1 VPDFSS
7 KAINGRGIILTATV
21 VIGIQWGDE
30 GKGKI
35 IDYLAERNDMV
46 VRFQGGN
53 NAGHTI
59 NVDGKVHKFHLI
71 PSGVLHPGKELILGN
86 GLVLDLTVL
95 KGELDRLADLDISR
109 ISLHISDRANII
121 MPYHRAADSSQEE
134 SLGSANI
141 GTTGRGIG
149 PAYTD
154 KISRNGI
161 RMCDLRDPLILREK
175 IGEGLTR
182 WKDIINTDEF
192 QGIPLRTDDI
202 LEMFRDL
209 GDFFLP
215 FVTNTSRLINESIN
229 SGNKVLFEGAQ
240 GVLLDV
246 DFGTYPF
253 VTSSHTLS
261 GGVTI
266 GTGIG
271 PTKIDKVIGVIKAY
285 TTRVGKGPFPT
296 ELNDRTGELLQEKG
310 CEIGTTTGRTRR
322 CGWLD
327 LVILKHSVMVGGA
340 TAGALTKIDVLAD
353 FDEIKVCT
361 GYIIDGK
368 ETDEFPP
375 TISLLE
381 RVEPVYVTLPG
392 PFDLDKDTIERM
404 KRCGREGL
412 PKNLLRYIEF
422 IEKVLKIPIEILSFG
437 PRRSDTSEI

>member
-1 VPDFSS
+1 M
-7 KAINGRGIILTATV
+7 TATV

-71 PSGVLHPGKELILGN
+71 PSGVLRPGKELILGN
-86 GLVLDLTVL
+86 GLVLDLAVL
-95 KGELDRLADLDISR
+95 KGELDRLAELGLSR
-109 ISLHISDRANII
+109 ILLNISDRANII
-121 MPYHRAADSSQEE
+121 MPYHRVADSVQEE
-134 SLGSANI
+134 TLGSGNI

-154 KISRNGI
+154 KISRHGI
-161 RMCDLRDPLILREK
+161 RMCDLRDPVILREK
-175 IGEGLTR
+175 IEKGLER
-182 WKDIINTDEF
+182 WKTVIKTDEF
-192 QGIPLRTDDI
+192 QGIPLGIDEIFKIFMDHG
-202 LEMFRDL
+202 E
-209 GDFFLP
+209 FFLP
-215 FVTNTSRLINESIN
+215 FVTNTSRLINESID
-229 SGNKVLFEGAQ
+229 SGKKVLFEGAQ

-266 GTGIG
+266 GAGVG
-271 PTKIDKVIGVIKAY
+271 PTKINKVIGVIKAY

-296 ELNDRTGELLQEKG
+296 ELKDRTGELLQQKG

-340 TAGALTKIDVLAD
+340 TAGALTKIDVLSD
-353 FDEIKVCT
+353 FNEIKVCT
-361 GYIIDGK
+361 SYMIDGK

-381 RVEPVYVTLPG
+381 RVEPVYATLPG
-392 PFDLDKDTIERM
+392 GFDLDMNTIDM
-404 KRCGREGL
+404 IKTGGREVL
-412 PKNLLRYIEF
+412 PKNLLGYIEF
-422 IEKVLKIPIEILSFG
+422 IEKELKIPIEILSFG
-437 PRRSDTSEI
+437 PARSDTSEI

>member
-1 VPDFSS
+1 
-7 KAINGRGIILTATV
+7 LTATV

-35 IDYLAERNDMV
+35 IDYLAEKNDMV

-59 NVDGKVHKFHLI
+59 NVDGEVHKFHLI
-71 PSGVLHPGKELILGN
+71 PSGVLHPGKELFLGN

-95 KGELDRLADLDISR
+95 KGELDRLADLGINQ
-109 ISLHISDRANII
+109 ISLNISDRANII
-121 MPYHRAADSSQEE
+121 MPYHRAADSIQEIT
-134 SLGSANI
+134 LGSGNI

-154 KISRNGI
+154 KISRHGI
-161 RMCDLRDPLILREK
+161 RMCDLRDHGNLREK
-175 IGEGLTR
+175 IEKGLHR
-182 WKDIINTDEF
+182 WKDVIKTDEF
-192 QGIPLRTDDI
+192 QGIRLRTDEI
-202 LEMFRDL
+202 FNMFRDL
-209 GDFFLP
+209 GEFFLP
-215 FVTNTSRLINESIN
+215 FISNTSRLINKSID
-229 SGNKVLFEGAQ
+229 SGKKVLFEGAQ

-266 GTGIG
+266 GTGVG

-296 ELNDRTGELLQEKG
+296 ELKDRTRDTLQQKG
-310 CEIGTTTGRTRR
+310 CEIGATTGRTRR

-361 GYIIDGK
+361 GYMIDGK

-375 TISLLE
+375 SISILD
-381 RVEPVYVTLPG
+381 RAKPVYTTLPG
-392 PFDLDKDTIERM
+392 PFDLDKETLDMIKTG
-404 KRCGREGL
+404 GRDVM
-412 PKNLLRYIEF
+412 PKNLLNYIEF
-422 IEKVLKIPIEILSFG
+422 IENELKIPIEILSFG
-437 PRRSDTSEI
+437 PERSNTSEI

>member
-1 VPDFSS
+1 M
-7 KAINGRGIILTATV
+7 TATV

-35 IDYLAERNDMV
+35 IDYLAEKNDMV

-59 NVDGKVHKFHLI
+59 NVDGEVHKFHLI
-71 PSGVLHPGKELILGN
+71 PSGVLHPGKELFLGN

-95 KGELDRLADLDISR
+95 KGELDRLADLGINQ
-109 ISLHISDRANII
+109 ISLNISDRANII
-121 MPYHRAADSSQEE
+121 MPYHRAADSIQEIT
-134 SLGSANI
+134 LGSGNI

-154 KISRNGI
+154 KISRHGI
-161 RMCDLRDPLILREK
+161 RMCDLRDHGNLREK
-175 IGEGLTR
+175 IEKGLHR
-182 WKDIINTDEF
+182 WKDVIKTDEF
-192 QGIPLRTDDI
+192 QGIRLRTDEI
-202 LEMFRDL
+202 FNMFRDL
-209 GDFFLP
+209 GEFFLP
-215 FVTNTSRLINESIN
+215 FISNTSRLINKSID
-229 SGNKVLFEGAQ
+229 SGKKVLFEGAQ

-266 GTGIG
+266 GTGVG

-296 ELNDRTGELLQEKG
+296 ELKDRTRDTLQQKG
-310 CEIGTTTGRTRR
+310 CEIGATTGRTRR

-361 GYIIDGK
+361 GYMIDGK

-375 TISLLE
+375 SISILD
-381 RVEPVYVTLPG
+381 RAKPVYTTLPG
-392 PFDLDKDTIERM
+392 PFDLDKETLDMIKTG
-404 KRCGREGL
+404 GRDVM
-412 PKNLLRYIEF
+412 PKNLLNYIEF
-422 IEKVLKIPIEILSFG
+422 IENELKIPIEILSFG
-437 PRRSDTSEI
+437 PERSNTSEI